1 MSVSGKELH
10 VPVLSLHVPEGPF
23 LGGRHPY
30 RLRALSRGRGLRG
43 RLGRGSLR
51 RLRGLG
57 SRCWDGLFG
66 RHRLRG
72 LRLVFGAG
80 RPASALGGCGCRGVG
95 RRGHGGRSR
104 LRLRLS
110 QGIGPRLL
118 RLCRLCSRL
127 CSHRGVRIVS
137 HFSRIKILILVVE
150 ENCKRNAGAAG
161 VYDVAVYICQ
171 FEAQGA
177 QGNGAVQFD
186 EMALVGSCLHDIPHA
201 FVDNHFADDILTQ
214 RPLDVGRRG
223 QGAAPEQQ
231 LRERIHGHEGEDL
244 QGAVEEGGAQ
254 QVVDAQGAAGRGAR
268 RVAPGA
274 REEASDLI
282 VVQDA
287 AIAVVGDSDFVG
299 RLHVGGRG
307 VVAADPRGQPRPR
320 VGSDGQ
326 HRPVEGLQGLID
338 PIEVLASVR
347 AEEGVGHTELEDGEL
362 GARLE
367 VKGLADVKL
376 EGGVVSGDSLAAIHI
391 DRSRH
396 PFPLAPETP
405 PRRLLGACVTDLP
418 GPLGAGPAGVHDAVG
433 AGAAMDVVAFTIAE
447 RASPQELA
455 HHLAQDRPHL
465 PRICDRNAP
474 KTCLLWALAC

>member
-1 MSVSGKELH
+1 M
-10 VPVLSLHVPEGPF
+10 F
-23 LGGRHPY
+23 LEPGGRP
-30 RLRALSRGRGLRG
+30 L
-43 RLGRGSLR
+43 RLGA
-51 RLRGLG
+51 
-57 SRCWDGLFG
+57 
-66 RHRLRG
+66 
-72 LRLVFGAG
+72 AG
-80 RPASALGGCGCRGVG
+80 VGGVG

-110 QGIGPRLL
+110 
-118 RLCRLCSRL
+118 RLCSRGIRL

-150 ENCKRNAGAAG
+150 ENCKRNTGAAG

-186 EMALVGSCLHDIPHA
+186 EVALVGSCLHDVPHI
-201 FVDNHFADDILTQ
+201 VDNHFADDILTQ

-223 QGAAPEQQ
+223 QGAASEQQ
-231 LRERIHGHEGEDL
+231 FRERVHGHEGKDL
-244 QGAVEEGGAQ
+244 QGAVDEGGAQ

-282 VVQDA
+282 VVEDA

-307 VVAADPRGQPRPR
+307 VVAADPGGQPRPR

-326 HRPVEGLQGLID
+326 HRPVEGLQGLVD

-347 AEEGVGHTELEDGEL
+347 RQKGVGHTELEDGEL

-376 EGGVVSGDSLAAIHI
+376 EGGVVSGDSLPAVDI

-405 PRRLLGACVTDLP
+405 PRRLLGTCVTDLP

-433 AGAAMDVVAFTIAE
+433 AGAAVDVVALTVAE

-455 HHLAQDRPHL
+455 HHLVQQTPHRL
-465 PRICDRNAP
+465 RGTFGRKTS
-474 KTCLLWALAC
+474 KTCPLLGRGGSHTRSRTSPEWPPHTC

>member
-1 MSVSGKELH
+1 MGVPRKQLH
-10 VPVLSLHVPEGPF
+10 VPVLPLHVPEGPF

-30 RLRALSRGRGLRG
+30 RLRGLSRGRGLRG
-43 RLGRGSLR
+43 RLGRWSLR

-72 LRLVFGAG
+72 LRLVFASG
-80 RPASALGGCGCRGVG
+80 RAASALGGWLCGCRGVG

-110 QGIGPRLL
+110 
-118 RLCRLCSRL
+118 RLCSRGIRL

-186 EMALVGSCLHDIPHA
+186 EVALVGSCLHDVPHA

-214 RPLDVGRRG
+214 RPLDVGSRG
-223 QGAAPEQQ
+223 QGAASEQQ
-231 LRERIHGHEGEDL
+231 FRERVHGHEGKDL
-244 QGAVEEGGAQ
+244 QGAVDEGGAQ

-307 VVAADPRGQPRPR
+307 VVAADPRGQSRPR

-391 DRSRH
+391 DRCRH
-396 PFPLAPETP
+396 PFPFAPETP
-405 PRRLLGACVTDLP
+405 PRRLLGACAVTDLP

-433 AGAAMDVVAFTIAE
+433 AGAAVDVVALTVAE

>member
-1 MSVSGKELH
+1 MGVPRKQLH
-10 VPVLSLHVPEGPF
+10 VPVLPLHVPEGPF
-23 LGGRHPY
+23 LGGRHPDG
-30 RLRALSRGRGLRG
+30 LCGLSRGRGLRG
-43 RLGRGSLR
+43 RRGRGSRR
-51 RLRGLG
+51 RLCGLG

-118 RLCRLCSRL
+118 RLCSRGIRL

-186 EMALVGSCLHDIPHA
+186 EVALVGSCLHDIPHA

-223 QGAAPEQQ
+223 QGAA
-231 LRERIHGHEGEDL
+231 
-244 QGAVEEGGAQ
+244 AQ
-254 QVVDAQGAAGRGAR
+254 QEFAIRVHRGKH
-268 RVAPGA
+268 
-274 REEASDLI
+274 EY
-282 VVQDA
+282 
-287 AIAVVGDSDFVG
+287 
-299 RLHVGGRG
+299 
-307 VVAADPRGQPRPR
+307 
-320 VGSDGQ
+320 
-326 HRPVEGLQGLID
+326 
-338 PIEVLASVR
+338 
-347 AEEGVGHTELEDGEL
+347 
-362 GARLE
+362 
-367 VKGLADVKL
+367 L
-376 EGGVVSGDSLAAIHI
+376 EGTLD
-391 DRSRH
+391 
-396 PFPLAPETP
+396 E
-405 PRRLLGACVTDLP
+405 
-418 GPLGAGPAGVHDAVG
+418 AG
-433 AGAAMDVVAFTIAE
+433 
-447 RASPQELA
+447 S
-455 HHLAQDRPHL
+455 
-465 PRICDRNAP
+465 
-474 KTCLLWALAC
+474 